1 MKNKK
6 AEANTKSVK
15 TANNKIKKVE
25 DQTMKGKGKEKEEVE
40 ISEPYSIKD
49 VGKLIEKIEK
59 KVSGKGKGKGKELPV
74 KVKELNKKAKGQ
86 IVESMK
92 KVDSKKKKEVQS
104 FEQFQLRIKTFELQ
118 SKEAQRWA
126 EWIVDNLLKTTN
138 KKLEIVPVVVITF
151 EDLQKQKC
159 KGKFNGGSWIE
170 ADGTVM
176 AHIRISQR
184 YFGNVKEL
192 VQVLIHEMNHL
203 WNHVNGI
210 KDCNSKGRFHNSWF
224 GAKAL
229 QCGFEFEGEFTG
241 ENAHLINGE
250 QVDGWSKKVGWG
262 YTKLSAK
269 LEKLIETKLK
279 PNADLFTDTLREFEE
294 ERKPSTVRIWRCNC
308 GSRPL
313 AKGKQNFYTCGNPDS
328 CIDKKGNPMPL
339 VADQTWEEVL
349 EGIPPQIN

>member
-25 DQTMKGKGKEKEEVE
+25 DQTMN
-40 ISEPYSIKD
+40 
-49 VGKLIEKIEK
+49 
-59 KVSGKGKGKGKELPV
+59 GKGKGMAIKE
-74 KVKELNKKAKGQ
+74 VKELNKKAKGQ

-92 KVDSKKKKEVQS
+92 KVDSKKKKEIQS

-118 SKEAQRWA
+118 SKEAKRWA

-138 KKLEIVPVVVITF
+138 KKLEIIPVVLVTF
-151 EDLQKQKC
+151 EDLKKQKC

-229 QCGFEFEGEFTG
+229 QCGFEFDGEFTG
-241 ENAHLINGE
+241 KNAHSINGD

-313 AKGKQNFYTCGNPDS
+313 AKGKQNFYTCGNPES
-328 CIDKKGNPMPL
+328 CIEYGAFQDESIGSPMELKP
-339 VADQTWEEVL
+339 DQTWEEVRD
-349 EGIPPQIN
+349 GIPPQIN